1 MSCCCKGVLD
11 LSFGLVCG
19 KRCEHASVWTQPGV
33 WSQMH
38 GQGNRLFKWYLSLVG
53 CVLVAQF
60 AVVIRPMPV
69 KCLVAAKL
77 LGHQPVLD
85 FSLG

>member
-1 MSCCCKGVLD
+1 ML
-11 LSFGLVCG
+11 
-19 KRCEHASVWTQPGV
+19 
-33 WSQMH
+33 

>member
-1 MSCCCKGVLD
+1 ML
-11 LSFGLVCG
+11 
-19 KRCEHASVWTQPGV
+19 
-33 WSQMH
+33 

-69 KCLVAAKL
+69 KCLVACQAVGTSTGARFFAWL
-77 LGHQPVLD
+77 STWCCCCGLVVNPQVNEAG
-85 FSLG
+85 